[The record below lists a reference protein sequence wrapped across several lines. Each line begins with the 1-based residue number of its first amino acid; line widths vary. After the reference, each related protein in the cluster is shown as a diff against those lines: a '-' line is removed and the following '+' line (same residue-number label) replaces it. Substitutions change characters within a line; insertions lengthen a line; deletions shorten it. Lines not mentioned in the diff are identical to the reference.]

1 MSSTLFD
8 PPDPSLKRDSGSAP
22 RPHPPLSHH
31 GSQAVAS
38 VHRESNAHRPGASN
52 VGRVARRYWKNRVA
66 QVSLIFLFVIV
77 IFVGAADVV
86 AAWTGYRVDQGDL
99 RHPLLPPL
107 SDGHLLGTDVN
118 GRDVLVRL
126 AYGGRTSLLVAG
138 VAAATTL
145 CIGGLVGAVAG
156 YAGGLIDTLLMRLV
170 DVLMCLPGLSI
181 LILVSVLYQ
190 PGKYGLAILL
200 AAIGWTG
207 LARLVRAEVMSLRH
221 RDYVLAAR
229 LLGGTDAH
237 ILRRHVVPNVLPTMI
252 VWTSLAIPGLILT
265 EAALSFLGF
274 GVEIPTPSWGNMLE
288 QAKDFYT
295 ESWLNVFIPG
305 MAIYITVL
313 VINLVGSGLRDA
325 IDPRLIDE

>member
-1 MSSTLFD
+1 MSSTIFE
-8 PPDPSLKRDSGSAP
+8 PSDPSLEPTSGP
-22 RPHPPLSHH
+22 
-31 GSQAVAS
+31 
-38 VHRESNAHRPGASN
+38 AHRPRPPLDRELSHANARASRGPDAQRRGPSN
-52 VGRVARRYWKNRVA
+52 LGRVARRYWKNRVA
-66 QVSLIFLFVIV
+66 RVALMVLIAIV
-77 IFVGAADVV
+77 IFVVAADVV
-86 AAWTGYRVDQGDL
+86 AAWTGYRVDQGDI
-99 RHPLLPPL
+99 RNPLLPPL

-145 CIGGLVGAVAG
+145 CIGGLVGSVAG
-156 YAGGLIDTLLMRLV
+156 YAGGPIDAVLMRVV
-170 DVLMCLPGLSI
+170 DVLMCLPGLSL

-200 AAIGWTG
+200 AALGWTG
-207 LARLVRAEVMSLRH
+207 LARLVRAEVMSLRY

-237 ILRRHVVPNVLPTMI
+237 ILRRHVLPNVLPTMI

-305 MAIYITVL
+305 LAIYVTVL
-313 VINLVGSGLRDA
+313 AINLVGSGLRDA